1 MKRHISLLSLLL
13 VSLLL
18 TASCRG
24 NDPIKDKR
32 INIENNKGDK
42 KDNKEQGNG
51 DSPNGGSD
59 QPGGND
65 DNGSNGD
72 NPGGGSDNP
81 GGNNGGNGDN
91 PGGGSDNPGGNNGG
105 NGDNPGGGSDNPGG
119 NNGGSDQPDQPAPEL
134 HWETSTVTY
143 SFEKWVGSN
152 LLKHYWM
159 PAEEGDDTKKM
170 EERFWQSASQEWGLA
185 TGYKVPANFPI
196 YSCKGANGTKY
207 GVEIRTVDGSKG
219 MWIVPGELYCGSID
233 RSRITLDDDAPQ
245 ASLYGSPVQAVP
257 QAISLYYQYM
267 PASQLINAQG
277 EKIDGIDQPTVAC
290 LFYDVTTDQSYLNGH
305 TLYTDSRVI
314 ARLVMHPTPTAKGQW
329 QQLSGQLQI
338 LDEAAYQQID
348 FTKRQY
354 RMVLV
359 FSASARIHETIGADG
374 TILRID
380 EVSLTMG
387 TPVRQ

>member
-32 INIENNKGDK
+32 INLENNKGDK

-65 DNGSNGD
+65 DNG
-72 NPGGGSDNP
+72 
-81 GGNNGGNGDN
+81 GNGDN
-91 PGGGSDNPGGNNGG
+91 PGGGSDNPGG
-105 NGDNPGGGSDNPGG
+105 
-119 NNGGSDQPDQPAPEL
+119 NGGSDQPDQPAPEL

-277 EKIDGIDQPTVAC
+277 EKVDGIDQPTVAC